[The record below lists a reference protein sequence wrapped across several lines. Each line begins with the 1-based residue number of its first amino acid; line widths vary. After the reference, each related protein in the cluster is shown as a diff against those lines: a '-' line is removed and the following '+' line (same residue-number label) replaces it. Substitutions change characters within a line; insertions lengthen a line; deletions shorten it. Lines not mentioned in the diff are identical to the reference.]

1 MANIILYLCFYS
13 NRMSQIELNKVKKSI
28 DSGRVANTYL
38 MIGKAD
44 SDVLGSSFELIKS
57 IIKSPYSNLEIPKQ
71 QASLERLKSL
81 TNPDI
86 HYFYPVNTTSEV
98 KTKASSDDFIEE
110 WREIVLSGTKIKLT
124 DWYDKIGLGNKQAI
138 INKDEADRITKLAYL
153 KSYEGG
159 VKIFLIWMVEKMN
172 ITASNKLLKLLEEP
186 PPKTIFILV
195 CEQEDKL
202 LDTIKSRCYKIFIRP
217 QSTENQEIKVDFEI
231 LFLEWVRAA
240 FRVKGKKSAIN
251 ELVQFAEKVSKK
263 TREEQKSFLIYCSD
277 VIRDSMLYG
286 YRAENKKDSYKSGL
300 DLEKFAPFVH
310 EENILDFYKEIQ
322 KGFSDIERNGNPKI
336 IFLDISIK
344 LTRLLHI
351 KPTENV

>member
-1 MANIILYLCFYS
+1 M
-13 NRMSQIELNKVKKSI
+13 
-28 DSGRVANTYL
+28 
-38 MIGKAD
+38 
-44 SDVLGSSFELIKS
+44 
-57 IIKSPYSNLEIPKQ
+57 
-71 QASLERLKSL
+71 
-81 TNPDI
+81 
-86 HYFYPVNTTSEV
+86 
-98 KTKASSDDFIEE
+98 
-110 WREIVLSGTKIKLT
+110 
-124 DWYDKIGLGNKQAI
+124 
-138 INKDEADRITKLAYL
+138 INKDEAEKITKLASL

-159 VKIFLIWMVEKMN
+159 VKIFLIWMAEKMN
-172 ITASNKLLKLLEEP
+172 ISASNKLLKLLEEP

-195 CEQEDKL
+195 CEQENKL
-202 LDTIKSRCYKIFIRP
+202 LDTIKSRCQKILIRP
-217 QSTENQEIKVDFEI
+217 QTAENQNLNTDFEI

-240 FRVKGKKSAIN
+240 FKVKGKKSAIN
-251 ELVQFAEKVSKK
+251 ELVNFAEKVSKK

-286 YRAENKKDSYKSGL
+286 YRAENKKDSYNSGL